1 MDKKNTTQGDSFL
14 EDLTGFRP
22 KEFVII
28 ISVAYMSIL
37 TLPMVIEIMKL
48 PALLVVIGIMLI
60 QYILLYYVA
69 KNQGRSVLKTMT
81 ENGFIGWLMW
91 LVLLCMLM
99 LPVIHLIS
107 LTGIMTSGTF

>member
-37 TLPMVIEIMKL
+37 TLPMVIEIIKL